1 MERSPGYLQASMPI
15 HMHKFS
21 WQTLRLG
28 VQTLTNTID
37 IQLYYL
43 YLYVRPYQ
51 QRMHENM
58 REILPGPTKI
68 QHRELPH
75 RRYGMSLVKQ
85 QKARSFALA
94 TLKHN

>member
-43 YLYVRPYQ
+43 YVRPYL